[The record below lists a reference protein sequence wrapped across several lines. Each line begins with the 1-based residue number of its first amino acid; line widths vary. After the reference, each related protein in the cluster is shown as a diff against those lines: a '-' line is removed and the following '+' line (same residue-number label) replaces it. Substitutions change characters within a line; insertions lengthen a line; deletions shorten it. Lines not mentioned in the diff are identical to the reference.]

1 MEGANAQ
8 AVKARIA
15 GCIHAGKQPVVDM
28 PTAQCALGISV
39 KGATESAR
47 TVNAVIA
54 VIAASTAN
62 AAKEMSPWL
71 CRRNHL

>member
-1 MEGANAQ
+1 MEAANAQ

-15 GCIHAGKQPVVDM
+15 DCIKDGKQPVVDM
-28 PTAQCALGISV
+28 PTAQCAPGISV
-39 KGATESAR
+39 KGVTESAS

-62 AAKEMSPWL
+62 AAKEMSPWI
-71 CRRNHL
+71 CRGNHL